1 MLDRYQSHN
10 VKKIIVR
17 CLIFIYN
24 VWFRRCVRIFVPTM
38 LSGDK
43 GRKWLSTMSSGKEE
57 KGGRASLV
65 KKEEREEGSPSE
77 KGRKKGRPP
86 PLQKEEINS
95 ESYD

>member
-1 MLDRYQSHN
+1 
-10 VKKIIVR
+10 
-17 CLIFIYN
+17 
-24 VWFRRCVRIFVPTM
+24 
-38 LSGDK
+38 
-43 GRKWLSTMSSGKEE
+43 MSSGKEE

-95 ESYD
+95 ESYDWSESYYDSPTDLRAKKFGYN